1 MIIGYARVSTV
12 DQSLEAQER
21 LLRDRGC
28 EKVFGEKLSGSKRGR
43 PELDRMLGEL
53 KEGDIVM
60 VCKLDR
66 LGRSLR
72 DLIDL
77 VNMFQEKKVGFKVVD
92 GSVDTTTPQGMMVF
106 HIMGAIAE
114 FERELAR
121 ERTREMLAYKK
132 SIGVKLGRRFVVDR
146 EKMGRLE
153 ELKKAGKGRLEIMGE
168 MGITHY
174 KYYQLVNRSGGE
186 VSPGKVG
193 ATL

>member
-1 MIIGYARVSTV
+1 MIIGYARVSTL
-12 DQSLEAQER
+12 DQSLEAQDR

-43 PELDRMLGEL
+43 PELDRMLEEL
-53 KEGDIVM
+53 KEGDVVM

-77 VNMFQEKKVGFKVVD
+77 VTSFQEKKVGFKVVD

-106 HIMGAIAE
+106 HVMGAIAE
-114 FERELAR
+114 FEREMAR
-121 ERTREMLAYKK
+121 ERTRDMLAYKK
-132 SIGVKLGRRFVVDR
+132 SIGVKLGRRLVIDK
-146 EKMGRLE
+146 EKMGVLDGLRKGG
-153 ELKKAGKGRLEIMGE
+153 KKREEIMEE

-174 KYYQLVNRSGGE
+174 KYYQLVGRMGMVDVPVKSANH
-186 VSPGKVG
+186 
-193 ATL
+193 A